1 MRGVSVIK
9 LEELNQKLSEVPDY
23 SEIVANYQDEYKS
36 SLGYL
41 ENIPNYNGSFIKN
54 SISKNLNKSIEDLN
68 KKREEKELREIRSLE
83 INEEILEL
91 NKFTNFLL
99 QSVNKNQKEML
110 EGIQSLIDTISID
123 DKIKEA
129 NLSLIQEELINLRES
144 TDNLNQGF
152 VDLIK
157 VKMTEMGVETAIK
170 YLLIG
175 LKTLFLNN

>member
-1 MRGVSVIK
+1 MSDIDEIHKLIEEMKLTEIK
-9 LEELNQKLSEVPDY
+9 LPDTNLL
-23 SEIVANYQDEYKS
+23 V
-36 SLGYL
+36 
-41 ENIPNYNGSFIKN
+41 N
-54 SISKNLNKSIEDLN
+54 SIKDTSINNLLIPINESHRQMEEATKFIAR
-68 KKREEKELREIRSLE
+68 KREERELREIRSLE

-152 VDLIK
+152 IDLIK

-170 YLLIG
+170 YLFIG